1 MIHEYL
7 IYILVK
13 NILIFDMTIG
23 RGQASKYIFHLS
35 KLDMKISI
43 RDLESVLKEHL
54 NDILYIEVGQIQRK
68 LGHIKYSG
76 AAAISEIL
84 NRRN

>member
-1 MIHEYL
+1 M
-7 IYILVK
+7 VK
-13 NILIFDMTIG
+13 HQNIKKLF
-23 RGQASKYIFHLS
+23 FHLS
-35 KLDMKISI
+35 KLDMNISI

-54 NDILYIEVGQIQRK
+54 NDILYIVVGQIQPK
-68 LGHIKYSG
+68 LGHTKYSG